1 MTEPLL
7 DIRNLRVSI
16 PTEAGMLNAVRG
28 VDLRVNAGETLCLV
42 GESGC
47 GKSLTATS
55 IMGLLPRYAVQ
66 KNDGFSICG
75 TDLSANPNPALRKLR
90 GTRMTMIFQDPTAAL
105 NPTLTVGRQL
115 TEAIMLHDR
124 LSRSEANARA
134 IDLLDRVGIARAASR
149 LSLYPHEFSGG
160 QRQRIMIAQALMCR
174 PSLLIAD
181 EPTTALDVTIQAQ
194 ILSLLKDLQ
203 DEMGLGLLLITH
215 DLGVVAAVATE
226 VAVMYAG
233 RIIERAPRAEL
244 FSRPAHPY
252 TRNLMR
258 AIPNPGVTPR
268 GQPLPSIPGTVPGLI
283 GNMVGCAFRDR
294 CAQALGPCGQNPL
307 PSKTI
312 GTGSRHSYECWLT
325 EVGDRA

>member
-16 PTEAGMLNAVRG
+16 PTEAGLLNAVRG
-28 VDLRVNAGETLCLV
+28 VDLRVTPGDTLCLV

-47 GKSLTATS
+47 GKSLTATA
-55 IMGLLPRYAVQ
+55 IMGLLPRYAIQ
-66 KNDGFSICG
+66 KHDGFAICG
-75 TDLSANPNPALRKLR
+75 TDLSHNPNSALRKLR
-90 GTRMTMIFQDPTAAL
+90 GTRMAMIFQDPTAAL
-105 NPTLTVGRQL
+105 NPTLTIGRQL
-115 TEAIMLHDR
+115 TEAVMLHER
-124 LSRSEANARA
+124 LSRSAADERA

-215 DLGVVAAVATE
+215 DLGVVAAVATD

-233 RIIERAPRAEL
+233 RIIERTPRAEL
-244 FSRPAHPY
+244 LRHPAHPY
-252 TRNLMR
+252 TRNLMK

-268 GQPLPSIPGTVPGLI
+268 GEPLPSIPGTVPGLI
-283 GNMVGCAFRDR
+283 GDMVGCAFRDR
-294 CAQALGPCGQNPL
+294 CAQALVPCGQDPL
-307 PSKTI
+307 PSRTI
-312 GTGSRHSYECWLT
+312 GTGNRHSYECWLSD
-325 EVGDRA
+325 EEDGA